1 MSRSER
7 TRAARIRA
15 QATGQSYQQTLE
27 SPDGEPTSAQKEL
40 EGAFFQRLESL
51 WYSPAPDEVFTSG
64 IISVE
69 PGRESLTVH
78 LGRDT
83 DLSQLRERLFPAIID
98 DPTAV
103 ELDDAEVVGVPGL
116 RMRAHRAGTS
126 LYRPGIAAE
135 IVLARVRPG
144 DLGHGT
150 PDDAPG
156 FLNTADPSAW
166 TREEMLFVQKFPQ
179 TAGLDIESVVLRRL
193 GIIRAAG
200 AWSVHSWRSLG
211 RIDVAVEVD
220 IDDEVTPELAERVR
234 DGLVSKHLT
243 PQLVLDRYEA
253 PREQAG
259 ATIVLSAPS
268 TGQSVR
274 LHLVRQSRPVH
285 TAWADLA
292 KSNDW
297 PPQVTAWVHAQSH
310 RSGE

>member
-1 MSRSER
+1 MSQSER

-15 QATGQSYQQTLE
+15 HATGRSYQQTLE
-27 SPDGEPTSAQKEL
+27 SPDAEPTSAQKEL

-51 WYSPAPDEVFTSG
+51 WYSPASDKVLTSG

-83 DLSQLRERLFPAIID
+83 DLGKLRERLFPTIID

-103 ELDDAEVVGVPGL
+103 ELHDAEVVGVPGL
-116 RMRAHRAGTS
+116 RIRVHKVGTS

-135 IVLARVRPG
+135 IVLARVRPV
-144 DLGHGT
+144 DLEHGT
-150 PDDAPG
+150 NDEAPG
-156 FLNTADPSAW
+156 FLGAAHPTAW
-166 TREEMLFVQKFPQ
+166 TREEMRFVQKFPRL
-179 TAGLDIESVVLRRL
+179 AGLDIESAVLRRM

-200 AWSVHSWRSLG
+200 AWSIQSWRSLG

-220 IDDEVTPELAERVR
+220 FEDEVTPELAERVR
-234 DGLVSKHLT
+234 DELVSKYLT

-259 ATIVLSAPS
+259 ATIVLSVPS

-285 TAWADLA
+285 TAWSDLA
-292 KSNDW
+292 NGND
-297 PPQVTAWVHAQSH
+297 
-310 RSGE
+310 SGTRWR